1 MVLASALRYG
11 ENPHQ
16 PAAFYLDRS
25 LAEAGKGGVA
35 GAVLHHGKEMSYNNY
50 LDADAAYG
58 AVCDYAGAASTEAYH
73 AIAQFLIAWKCACAH
88 PL

>member
-1 MVLASALRYG
+1 MVLVSGLRYG

-16 PAAFYLDRS
+16 GAAFYTDRS

-35 GAVLHHGKEMSYNNY
+35 TAIQHHGKEMSYNNY

-58 AVCDYAGAASTEAYH
+58 
-73 AIAQFLIAWKCACAH
+73 CACDFTGAC
-88 PL
+88 PVSQAEVQSGGLPRA